1 MFSPDCICVCSF
13 STTSP
18 SPMRSWVTLMPVISE
33 NALASVLDSYSW
45 VVMVSDTTLMSMPWN
60 GSAALMNH
68 SISAIC
74 SSLLSEEG
82 WNSLSTHRSA
92 ASMSAWAVPALATMA
107 SAAAVVNRYL
117 LMPNPPLAFCCRH
130 AMRRGVPHLPKNP
143 SHETE
148 YQNRIDQ
155 REREGAPEDGADQPQ
170 PRQMD
175 EGAAEQRQ
183 EQPVAARGLE
193 AQQADAWRAARPQ
206 HLPDGHGDQQQE
218 EHREEQR
225 GRPGPGH
232 PGEIEAR
239 EPWQQSRAVH
249 RRLLDAAKGEA
260 LGDVVAHEVDH
271 QRAGNDGQHASGGQ
285 HAPVEPGGGDGAR
298 HGRRDRLG
306 GGGGERAGDQQLDPG
321 EHEAEERSEEHT
333 SELQSLMR
341 NSYA

>member
-107 SAAAVVNRYL
+107 RAAAVVNRYL

-130 AMRRGVPHLPKNP
+130 AMR
-143 SHETE
+143 
-148 YQNRIDQ
+148 
-155 REREGAPEDGADQPQ
+155 
-170 PRQMD
+170 
-175 EGAAEQRQ
+175 
-183 EQPVAARGLE
+183 
-193 AQQADAWRAARPQ
+193 
-206 HLPDGHGDQQQE
+206 
-218 EHREEQR
+218 
-225 GRPGPGH
+225 
-232 PGEIEAR
+232 
-239 EPWQQSRAVH
+239 
-249 RRLLDAAKGEA
+249 
-260 LGDVVAHEVDH
+260 
-271 QRAGNDGQHASGGQ
+271 
-285 HAPVEPGGGDGAR
+285 
-298 HGRRDRLG
+298 
-306 GGGGERAGDQQLDPG
+306 
-321 EHEAEERSEEHT
+321 SEEHT

-341 NSYA
+341 QPYPVFCLQKKKKKKKVQPKMITKVKYTHKYRTSKQNH